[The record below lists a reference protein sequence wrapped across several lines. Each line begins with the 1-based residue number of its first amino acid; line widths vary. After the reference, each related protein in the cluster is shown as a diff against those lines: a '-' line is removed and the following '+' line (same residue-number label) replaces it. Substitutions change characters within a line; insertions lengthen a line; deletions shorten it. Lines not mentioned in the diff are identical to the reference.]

1 MEFLPSSGVVVDVGE
16 AVLATPV
23 AGGGIGIGATFIAAP
38 YVKRGEL
45 VPVLADFA
53 VERNT
58 IAALWPASR
67 HSNPAVRAFL
77 DHLREVAER
86 LTLSASL
93 PLR

>member
-16 AVLATPV
+16 AVLA
-23 AGGGIGIGATFIAAP
+23 
-38 YVKRGEL
+38 
-45 VPVLADFA
+45 DFA
-53 VERNT
+53 MERNT
-58 IAALWPASR
+58 IAVLWPASR

-86 LTLSASL
+86 LMLSASL